1 MCSCLFC
8 VEQICTLPEYI
19 SRRYGG
25 KRLRMWLSVVSLLLY
40 IFTKIS
46 VSLNFICTLS
56 NGLPQALEVTSY
68 STRKGLQKILSHML
82 ISVVT
87 VLLSCHENGKWL
99 INIYVIWMCTCLPSD
114 RVQSYCL
121 LSKISRSP

>member
-1 MCSCLFC
+1 M
-8 VEQICTLPEYI
+8 V
-19 SRRYGG
+19 
-25 KRLRMWLSVVSLLLY
+25 K
-40 IFTKIS
+40 K
-46 VSLNFICTLS
+46 S

-68 STRKGLQKILSHML
+68 STRKGLVNLSHML

-87 VLLSCHENGKWL
+87 VLLSCHENGNWL

-114 RVQSYCL
+114 GVQSYCL